1 MKTIVAYIPG
11 VTGVIIGFIVLKLI
25 EGLTLN
31 MVVQFLILIA
41 VYLIISVGIRRA
53 MKSQA

>member
-11 VTGVIIGFIVLKLI
+11 VAGVIIGFIVLKLI